1 MHRVGTIE
9 RLMYCGKV
17 EGVRY
22 GRCEAWEVEG
32 VRYAWE
38 VEKVV
43 LQLTGPP
50 TSY

>member
-1 MHRVGTIE
+1 VG
-9 RLMYCGKV
+9 
-17 EGVRY
+17 GVK
-22 GRCEAWEVEG
+22 CEVWEVEG

-43 LQLTGPP
+43 LQLTLGPS